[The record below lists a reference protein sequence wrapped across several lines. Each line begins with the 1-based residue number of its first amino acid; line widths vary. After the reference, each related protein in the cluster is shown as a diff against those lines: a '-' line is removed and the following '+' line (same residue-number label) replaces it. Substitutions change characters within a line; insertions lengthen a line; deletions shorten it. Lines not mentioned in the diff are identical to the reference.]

1 MKHSDII
8 KAYAALGRLS
18 STEIP
23 LSISYKLFK
32 LRKLLKP
39 QWDFQNE
46 RVDAILSRYE
56 TKCQM
61 DGSLKFKNA
70 KEAQKCAGELDK
82 TIEEIND
89 MEIDLADIK
98 KPIIKL
104 DSDIRISMED
114 IEALSDFVIFEE

>member
-18 STEIP
+18 NTEIP

-32 LRKLLKP
+32 IRKLLKP

-56 TKCQM
+56 TKCQA
-61 DGSLKFKNA
+61 DGSLKFKNV

-82 TIEEIND
+82 TIKEIND
-89 MEIDLADIK
+89 MEIDLADMK